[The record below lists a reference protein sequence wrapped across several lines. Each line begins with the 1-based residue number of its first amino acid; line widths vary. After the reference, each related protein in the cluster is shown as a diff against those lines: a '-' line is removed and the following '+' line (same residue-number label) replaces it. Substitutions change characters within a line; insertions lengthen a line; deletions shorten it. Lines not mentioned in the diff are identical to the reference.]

1 MATHSFDCVN
11 IWSLDFNASK
21 NTMQILFK
29 QQIVEE
35 NVLSVLILPANRFL
49 VLGTKEGD
57 ILLYDI
63 NQNIIC

>member
-35 NVLSVLILPANRFL
+35 NVLSVLILPANRYI

-57 ILLYDI
+57 ILLFDI
-63 NQNIIC
+63 N